1 MGKGRVRDRTE
12 SPILTTLSQVGV
24 ATPWLHGPPPCVH
37 RLRGRPE
44 EDEDRPEDRPLLP
57 DEDRGGG
64 DERTVRP
71 LDPLLRDEGAE
82 RTVRPL
88 DPLLP
93 REEGV
98 ERTAPRLRLPE
109 DDEDR
114 DDGDERTVRPL
125 DPLLLR
131 EEGVERTVRPLDP
144 LLLREEGDERTVRP
158 LDPLLLREE
167 GVERTVRP
175 LDPLLPREEGVEPTV
190 RPVLRVVVAR
200 RVSRA
205 VVPVDLPVPDR
216 FPCTVDDLPER
227 AERSPETVEA
237 PRVFPAETL
246 PAVPTSRIPLPPKS
260 PVYPPRAPAFRPI
273 EAPRGPHC
281 PPLERIAPG

>member
-1 MGKGRVRDRTE
+1 MV
-12 SPILTTLSQVGV
+12 S
-24 ATPWLHGPPPCVH
+24 WLLRCAY
-37 RLRGRPE
+37 RLRERPE

-98 ERTAPRLRLPE
+98 ERTLPRLRLPE

-125 DPLLLR
+125 DPLLPR
-131 EEGVERTVRPLDP
+131 EEGDEPTVRPLDP
-144 LLLREEGDERTVRP
+144 LL
-158 LDPLLLREE
+158 
-167 GVERTVRP
+167 
-175 LDPLLPREEGVEPTV
+175 REEGVEPTV
-190 RPVLRVVVAR
+190 RPLDPLLRVVVR
-200 RVSRA
+200 RVSRT
-205 VVPVDLPVPDR
+205 VVPVDLPVPER
-216 FPCTVDDLPER
+216 LPCTVDDLPER
-227 AERSPETVEA
+227 AERSPETAGA
-237 PRVFPAETL
+237 PRVFPAEAP
-246 PAVPTSRIPLPPKS
+246 PALPTSRIPLPPKP
-260 PVYPPRAPAFRPI
+260 PVYPSRAPAPRPM
-273 EAPRGPHC
+273 EAPRGPHRLF
-281 PPLERIAPG
+281 PGRIVPG